1 MPCKIFSE
9 SCNVFLKDKQ
19 PCMRHILVLAFALA
33 FTAGVSAQSDQFTV
47 YVEGLT
53 CPVCAGG
60 LESKFK
66 TLKGISNVKADF
78 KTGKLTFEI
87 APRQK
92 LQFAA
97 VNALVEKAGYKPK
110 GAMVRRADGRMEKWG
125 ELKPIAPPAS
135 LSPG

>member
-1 MPCKIFSE
+1 MKHFLTF
-9 SCNVFLKDKQ
+9 VF
-19 PCMRHILVLAFALA
+19 VLFVAVAA
-33 FTAGVSAQSDQFTV
+33 QAQSDQFTV

-78 KTGKLTFEI
+78 KTGKLTFDI

-97 VNALVEKAGYKPK
+97 VNALVKKAGYQPK
-110 GAMVRRADGRMEKWG
+110 GAMVRRAGGQTEKWG
-125 ELKPIAPPAS
+125 ELKPIAPPAR
-135 LSPG
+135 LSGA